1 MDPEQILDL
10 LIGAGTGVMIFYVIV
25 LVLMI
30 VSMWII
36 FSKAGKPGWAAI
48 IPVYNIIVF
57 VQVAQKGWGWIL
69 VFLLSW
75 ILMFIPILGWIA
87 YPILML
93 VAIIIVDNGISKS
106 FGQGAGFTV
115 GLVLLPMI
123 FFPILAFGN
132 ASYTAKTTE

>member
-1 MDPEQILDL
+1 MDPSQIIDL
-10 LIGAGTGVMIFYVIV
+10 LIGAGTAVMVFYVIV

-48 IPVYNIIVF
+48 IPIYNIIVF
-57 VQVAQKGWGWIL
+57 VQVAQKGWGWTL

-75 ILMFIPILGWIA
+75 LLMFIPVLGWII

-93 VAIIIVDNGISKS
+93 VAVIIVYHGISKS
-106 FGQGAGFTV
+106 FGQGGGYTV
-115 GLVLLPMI
+115 GLVLLPVV
-123 FFPILAFGN
+123 FFPILAFGK
-132 ASYTAKTTE
+132 ATWTAKA

>member
-10 LIGAGTGVMIFYVIV
+10 FLGAGTAVIV
-25 LVLMI
+25 VYAIILVLMI

-48 IPVYNIIVF
+48 IPIYNIIVF

-75 ILMFIPILGWIA
+75 VLMFIPILGWII

-93 VAIIIVDNGISKS
+93 VAMIIVYHGISTS
-106 FGQGAGFTV
+106 FGQGGGFTV
-115 GLVLLPMI
+115 GLVLLPFI

-132 ASYTAKTTE
+132 AKWTAKAEG